1 MTDSDGGE
9 ETLEAAAL
17 RLKHDPAAP
26 RGPEKLD
33 TIFRE
38 HHEQVFRAA
47 YRITGSASDAE
58 DVLQTVFL
66 RLLRLERGDA
76 LSENPGSYLR
86 RAAVNASLDLVRS
99 RRTWKTTP
107 IDEAAPLADERGEGP
122 ERSREG
128 QEVRQRIRECLAG
141 FSPKMAEIFTLR
153 YFEGYENREIARAL
167 RTSRSTVAVLLH
179 RARIKLKKEMRSFR
193 GDSR

>member
-1 MTDSDGGE
+1 MSDNERGE
-9 ETLEAAAL
+9 DALQAAAL
-17 RLKHDPAAP
+17 RQSPVASV
-26 RGPEKLD
+26 GPEKLE

-38 HHEQVFRAA
+38 HHSQVFRAA

-66 RLLRLERGDA
+66 RLLGLERGGA
-76 LSENPGSYLR
+76 LSESPGSYLR

-107 IDEAAPLADERGEGP
+107 IDEAPPLVDDRSGGP
-122 ERSREG
+122 ERSRQG
-128 QEVRQRIRECLAG
+128 QELRQQIRESLAE
-141 FSPKMAEIFTLR
+141 FSPKMAEVFTLR
-153 YFEGYENREIARAL
+153 YFEGYENREIARML

-179 RARIKLKKEMRSFR
+179 RARNKLKKEMRSFR
-193 GDSR
+193 GESR